1 MHMDPS
7 FTLKTQPQKLTNDE
21 CHKYFYTYEILTI
34 IYSFTKYFSSFPFP
48 FLDYQILLISCC
60 VKYEIK
66 SGNDENPQNKFLTIS
81 FNQPNF

>member
-1 MHMDPS
+1 MSQIFLYIRNFNYDL
-7 FTLKTQPQKLTNDE
+7 FL
-21 CHKYFYTYEILTI
+21 
-34 IYSFTKYFSSFPFP
+34 TKYFSSFPFP

-66 SGNDENPQNKFLTIS
+66 SGNDENPQNKFLTVS